1 MLLETLIQIADVEC
15 KEDIR
20 SITMEWN
27 KALKRFINIE
37 HSLLEI
43 EKAVLE
49 DLNGSVINELEIVN
63 EVPDTFYGCVKN
75 MKL

>member
-1 MLLETLIQIADVEC
+1 MRMLLETLIQIADVEC

-27 KALKRFINIE
+27 KALKRFINVE
-37 HSLLEI
+37 HSFLEI

-49 DLNGSVINELEIVN
+49 DLNGSIINKLETAS
-63 EVPDTFYGCVKN
+63 EVPDVFYDYVK
-75 MKL
+75 KY